1 MVAAARQNLFLSG
14 WPKELERLL
23 PRLEEA
29 EARGVQVWVLVYG
42 RLDVSLRRCYY
53 HEPPSLEGRLS
64 DVLPAFVVVSDHGEA
79 LPASVSEA
87 APVTGLWTRNRG
99 VALIAAEYVKHDI
112 FLAALTQR
120 LGPELPKSWLKC
132 TTCKRCGSADDDGA
146 NTRGSWVTLGVVA
159 TRVCLGRTNQEIDGW
174 GDQRRWSASCLHCDA
189 RIRGRRFSSR
199 TTASTAGRTN
209 IPWSTACRG
218 CWTKNASPPSTG
230 TFSANTARI
239 RQRKYDTVLR
249 LQSLVIGCWEPAE
262 RRRMVE
268 LLDAPA
274 GGRVLEVAVGTGAN
288 LPFLSRL
295 VGPEGQII
303 GADLSMAM
311 IDVARRRA
319 RSLPSSVY
327 FVRAD
332 ACHLPFADDTFDAV
346 FHFGGLNMFGD
357 VGAALREMVRVAKP
371 GAPIVAGD
379 EGMSEARRR
388 TWLGRRLGR
397 MNSLNL
403 CRPPLAEMPWDDVD
417 GFELHW
423 AWRELFYVMRFRKA
437 AAQGESVTGGGTE
450 SPSMDPVVREMARR
464 ARW

>member
-1 MVAAARQNLFLSG
+1 MERIVPALRCPYSG
-14 WPKELERLL
+14 APL
-23 PRLEEA
+23 
-29 EARGVQVWVLVYG
+29 Q
-42 RLDVSLRRCYY
+42 
-53 HEPPSLEGRLS
+53 LS
-64 DVLPAFVVVSDHGEA
+64 DDGLDGGAHKYPVVD
-79 LPASVSEA
+79 
-87 APVTGLWTRNRG
+87 G
-99 VALIAAEYVKHDI
+99 VPWLLDEEHIAAIDRH
-112 FLAALTQR
+112 FQR
-120 LGPELPKSWLKC
+120 QYGQ
-132 TTCKRCGSADDDGA
+132 D
-146 NTRGSWVTLGVVA
+146 
-159 TRVCLGRTNQEIDGW
+159 
-174 GDQRRWSASCLHCDA
+174 
-189 RIRGRRFSSR
+189 
-199 TTASTAGRTN
+199 TA
-209 IPWSTACRG
+209 
-218 CWTKNASPPSTG
+218 
-230 TFSANTARI
+230 
-239 RQRKYDTVLR
+239 RKYDTVLR